1 MGDSAGALPTETASC
16 PLPPPPQLMG
26 RNRTTESPQTRT
38 LTATSPS
45 AGAESLPWESGLASR
60 SALPPGSAG
69 GGLTRTGSQGR
80 AGLELRPADA

>member
-16 PLPPPPQLMG
+16 SLPVPHLLMG

-45 AGAESLPWESGLASR
+45 AGAELPPWETGLASR
-60 SALPPGSAG
+60 SALPPGSPG
-69 GGLTRTGSQGR
+69 GGLTRTSSRSR
-80 AGLELRPADA
+80 ARPRG